1 MPVVEHL
8 IADTF
13 GTHIGKYSERLKV
26 TKGKETLIQAPLLH
40 LQSVTVASRGVSL
53 SADALQACCERGIPV
68 HFVSRRGE
76 VYASLYAAGLTGTIL
91 TRREQLAAY
100 HDERGRQAAVAF
112 VTGKIRNQS
121 ATLKYMAKSRAET
134 APDIADELKLCA
146 GEVGDYEETV
156 RHLVGDTCDEIRG
169 GLMSAEAHAAKRY
182 WAAARAIIPPEYE
195 WQARHGRGAV
205 DPVNSLLNYGY
216 GILYAQVE
224 RALVL
229 AGLDPY
235 AGFVHAD
242 RPGKPSLT
250 LDLIEEFRQ
259 VIVDRVVFG
268 LVNRHFT
275 VEQDEKGWLA
285 EETRRSLAEK
295 VLARLET
302 AVRYEGKRFPL
313 RCVLQMQAR
322 QLAAFLRRDRECYEP
337 FKAGW

>member
-1 MPVVEHL
+1 MPIIEHL

-40 LQSVTVASRGVSL
+40 LQTVTVASHGVSL
-53 SADALQACCERGIPV
+53 SADALRACCERGIPV

-100 HDERGRQAAVAF
+100 HDERGQQAAVAF
-112 VTGKIRNQS
+112 VTGKIRNQA
-121 ATLKYMAKSRAET
+121 ATLKYLAKTRTEA
-134 APDIADELKLCA
+134 APDVANELKLCA

-156 RHLVGDTCDEIRG
+156 YRLTGKTCDDIRP
-169 GLMSAEAHAAKRY
+169 GLISAEAHAAKRY
-182 WAAARAIIPPEYE
+182 WAAVRAIIPAEYE
-195 WQARHGRGAV
+195 WQARRGRGAT

-229 AGLDPY
+229 SGLDPY

-259 VIVDRVVFG
+259 VVVDRVVFG

-275 VEQDEKGWLA
+275 VDQDEKGRLA

-302 AVRYEGKRFPL
+302 AVRYQGKRFPL
-313 RCVLQMQAR
+313 RVVLQMQAR
-322 QLAAFLRRDRECYEP
+322 QLASFLRCDRDAYQP